1 MNPTADPEAR
11 PPGPEKE
18 TGASRA
24 GPRACRGVE
33 GNRVCV
39 IAAPRG
45 RLEGQTEIGEDTTRN
60 LPEADR
66 FPLRCV
72 LQFPENKFKNR
83 KRNQRRH

>member
-33 GNRVCV
+33 SNGLCV
-39 IAAPRG
+39 IGPQGEAGGTDRNRG
-45 RLEGQTEIGEDTTRN
+45 RHNSELTGSRLFSVEMRIAIPG
-60 LPEADR
+60 
-66 FPLRCV
+66 
-72 LQFPENKFKNR
+72 K
-83 KRNQRRH
+83 